1 MLNKLKRGNKYTIVG
16 NDGWMEFKM
25 QVTILD
31 FMYKQ
36 YAQYEAVPFITYKK
50 KGGRKIQTMYLSYKY
65 SFIEGWH
72 NIEMNKNYKEDK
84 YFMTCEG
91 MKYEEIKENINN
103 IILFSGECGKVNTNK
118 NYESLIDHSTDLII
132 KYGKD
137 SKEYK
142 QGLKEIFTYLNY
154 LKSIK

>member
-84 YFMTCEG
+84 YFKCVIMVAD
-91 MKYEEIKENINN
+91 I
-103 IILFSGECGKVNTNK
+103 V
-118 NYESLIDHSTDLII
+118 
-132 KYGKD
+132 
-137 SKEYK
+137 
-142 QGLKEIFTYLNY
+142 
-154 LKSIK
+154 